1 MAVRRI
7 AMAPVCFAALWLLG
21 CSHDP
26 LGRHAISGSVTV
38 DGAPLAQ
45 GNISFQPTENQP
57 TSSGAVVTDGKFSV
71 PRESGLVAGKYRVVV
86 NAAVPG
92 TEGKAIPVDAQPGD
106 PPPPAK
112 ELIPPDWNVSS
123 EHIIE
128 VKPEGPFMFPF
139 EIATK
144 GR

>member
-7 AMAPVCFAALWLLG
+7 AIWGLAALLLAAG
-21 CSHDP
+21 CGDNP

-38 DGAPLAQ
+38 DGQPLAK

-57 TSSGAVVTDGKFSV
+57 TSSGAVIAGGKFSI
-71 PRESGLVAGKYRVVV
+71 PRDSGLAVGKYRVVV

-92 TEGKAIPVDAQPGD
+92 TEGKAVPADAQPGD
-106 PPPPAK
+106 PPPPAQ
-112 ELIPPDWNVSS
+112 EMIPADWNTASK
-123 EHIIE
+123 HTIE
-128 VKPEGPFMFPF
+128 VKREGPFNFPL

-144 GR
+144 AK